1 MKKYVYILF
10 VFALVLSLCA
20 CGNPETAED
29 IKDPSAT
36 ETVPPVTE
44 TEVPESPAPTPAPAP
59 SPSPEESAA
68 VILTDAD
75 STGLQ
80 LPEDKIC
87 VVDEEGMQILITFK
101 SDAKQVR
108 LCSPVYDD
116 DFNYLGTGDIL
127 LAVGSVKAGDEF
139 GLRVYIPDV
148 LPNVVLCYSDAQGE
162 HVYGIFQSGEDGSLL
177 LVKMQRSNG
186 IT

>member
-1 MKKYVYILF
+1 MKKLAYLLLVF
-10 VFALVLSLCA
+10 VLVLSLCA
-20 CGNPETAED
+20 CGKNAETAED

-36 ETVPPVTE
+36 ETELPVTE
-44 TEVPESPAPTPAPAP
+44 TELPETPAPAP
-59 SPSPEESAA
+59 SPTPSPEESAA

-116 DFNYLGTGDIL
+116 DFNYFGTGDIL
-127 LAVGSVKAGDEF
+127 LAVGNVKAGDEL